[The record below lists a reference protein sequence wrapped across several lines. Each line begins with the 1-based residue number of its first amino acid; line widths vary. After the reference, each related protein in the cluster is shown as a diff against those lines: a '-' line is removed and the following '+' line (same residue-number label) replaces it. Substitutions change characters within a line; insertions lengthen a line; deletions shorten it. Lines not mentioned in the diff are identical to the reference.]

1 MAQVRKYQSGGAAQ
15 TQTQTQTQQEEP
27 QKSWFI
33 KNGVKQEFNQ
43 ELYNQL
49 YNNAEAIA
57 DPEAKAKAKEVLDKG
72 LKAGSTIYYDGN
84 NIPYVVEADG
94 TRTDFY
100 KNTDKISHRSKAR
113 EFFDGLVN
121 SQNNRAAMAADQV
134 FNGRITTPQADVA
147 AAPEKT
153 KIDIGAQLYLPI
165 VGEGEN
171 AYYNTE
177 GIEYLKGLERLK
189 ALKQSLTE
197 EGWNDKNE
205 FTGNDDITYYLKNK
219 QNVAEEI
226 DELINLFNDPEA
238 LKALTSTSKEALRLK
253 ALGIGLGNAPT
264 KKGGATE
271 SLGDAAAKR
280 ADADAKVAAEEAAQ
294 KAASKPAVTTTAPAE
309 AEEVR
314 PPVTTFTTRG
324 NYYSP
329 GMREAGLELSDE
341 DLDRKVGGYQYATLN
356 DGRLVYRTQ
365 GEDGKYLYAI
375 KDANGWQK
383 PEGATA
389 AFNAMDDSMFKDAKW
404 QDDELIDINNPDNI
418 YTINGKTYLKG
429 KAHATKASGFQG
441 VNKPYSFTT
450 VFNPDDEND
459 KFIVDET
466 SGKAVRPVMGTVNGL
481 APLNLSGAL
490 KTLKPKIAE
499 ELARENPDL
508 TALLSSL
515 TPEEY
520 TEVLNRVF
528 NHKATRRAK
537 TQKAKNGGVLKAQN
551 GVQLK
556 PVMVTAEGKRLNPI
570 TGNALVANP
579 AGLAP
584 RTFGT
589 RYVGDKIEA
598 LDPSVFSNTPQGLA
612 PKTFTSA
619 TSNPIFTNP
628 VAAEPSNAAESTP
641 GSSTNGGNRV
651 GFSDLYKRLAT
662 NLKTLTSPERQL
674 QWMDRMQAWKNAIAS
689 GNVQRNGIREAN
701 EIGKMAGMP
710 AQTQVG
716 PFNATGY
723 HAQNNAIN
731 AQLADTANQ
740 FDTITDNSLRVNALL
755 GASNAA
761 IQAKGQNNLNLD
773 NAYSQYASQ
782 VDAAKNQDNQMRY
795 NVARGYADGNKQAH
809 LGMMDATLK
818 EINNKSTILDTALR
832 EDIQGFRGDK
842 ALRANAVFS
851 PQDNYELQQ
860 LLLAERKGDF
870 KITKDTSPE
879 QIAQIQDK
887 LARLNDL
894 KERSNKAYIMQLS
907 MPTYTNT
914 A

>member
-1 MAQVRKYQSGGAAQ
+1 MAQVRKYQSGGAA
-15 TQTQTQTQQEEP
+15 QTQTQQEEP

-43 ELYNQL
+43 ALYNEL

-147 AAPEKT
+147 AVPEKT
-153 KIDIGAQLYLPI
+153 KIDLGAQLYLPI

-264 KKGGATE
+264 KKGVATE

-280 ADADAKVAAEEAAQ
+280 AEADAKVAADEAAQ
-294 KAASKPAVTTTAPAE
+294 KTANKPAATTPDAT
-309 AEEVR
+309 EEVR

-341 DLDRKVGGYQYATLN
+341 DLDRKVGGYQYATLD

-389 AFNAMDDSMFKDAKW
+389 AFNAMDDSMFKEAKW
-404 QDDELIDINNPDNI
+404 QDDKLLNLNDK
-418 YTINGKTYLKG
+418 YTINGKTYYKNGEGTSKRDAITGANHKFYEIIDPTTNEKIVVDAATNKAFSQKALNKLGYVGWLPAASPNDMNLHEAKNALDAKALHKQIKEG
-429 KAHATKASGFQG
+429 K
-441 VNKPYSFTT
+441 
-450 VFNPDDEND
+450 END
-459 KFIVDET
+459 FMQYL
-466 SGKAVRPVMGTVNGL
+466 S
-481 APLNLSGAL
+481 NLSPEDYERVINAVFRD
-490 KTLKPKIAE
+490 KVT
-499 ELARENPDL
+499 
-508 TALLSSL
+508 
-515 TPEEY
+515 TPNK
-520 TEVLNRVF
+520 V
-528 NHKATRRAK
+528 KSAK
-537 TQKAKNGGVLKAQN
+537 QGGVLKAQN

-556 PVMVTAEGKRLNPI
+556 PVTVTAEGKRLNPI

-579 AGLAP
+579 VGLAP

-589 RYVGDKIEA
+589 RYMGDKIA
-598 LDPSVFSNTPQGLA
+598 SLDPAVFSNTPQGLA

-628 VAAEPSNAAESTP
+628 VATESTP
-641 GSSTNGGNRV
+641 DNSTNGGNRV

-723 HAQNNAIN
+723 HAQNNAID
-731 AQLADTANQ
+731 AQLAGTANQ
-740 FDTITDNSLRVNALL
+740 LDTITDNSLRVNALL

-761 IQAKGQNNLNLD
+761 IQAKSQNNLNLD

-860 LLLAERKGDF
+860 LLPAERKGDF

-907 MPTYTNT
+907 MPTYTNM